1 MVLVL
6 IALLAGVVIGLVLS
20 KLIFKPKCIG
30 TINVDNSTD
39 TPYLFLELNE
49 PLSISILQ
57 SKRVT
62 LEVHIKNYV
71 SQD

>member
-20 KLIFKPKCIG
+20 KLIFKPKCVG

-39 TPYLFLELNE
+39 TPYLF
-49 PLSISILQ
+49 
-57 SKRVT
+57 
-62 LEVHIKNYV
+62 
-71 SQD
+71 

>member
-1 MVLVL
+1 MIGVI
-6 IALLAGVVIGLVLS
+6 IALLAGGVIGLVLS
-20 KLIFKPKCIG
+20 KIMFKPKCVG